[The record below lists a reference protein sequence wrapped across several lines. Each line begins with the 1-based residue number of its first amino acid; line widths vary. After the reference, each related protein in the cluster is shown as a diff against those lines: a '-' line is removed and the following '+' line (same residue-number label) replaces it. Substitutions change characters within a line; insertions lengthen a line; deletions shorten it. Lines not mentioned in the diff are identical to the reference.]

1 MYQDNIFI
9 GVINKVEKLHFK
21 KVLLIF
27 VIVLIFLI
35 TLLITTIVKTKI
47 YNKEVHVEKYSAS
60 EYLNTK
66 VVGKYLVIQTL
77 PRASTW
83 GKIFDFNNE
92 GITENYYKAYTYD
105 FTIMNNTNDRVS
117 EFNFALYFDQ
127 EVYISSAWNGALE
140 IHQNINGTEYVATVL
155 DMREFNK
162 DLYDFDTVTVDGED
176 FIRLESGDYLV
187 YYPSS
192 TINAMEMPIGSHEAT
207 TPGIIMYVPM
217 EDEIIDSS
225 FEIQYKFHRVIV
237 ADPMFWISFVGF
249 LLWCVT
255 LTVYI
260 VIYLQISKYEEQ
272 HKRDNRIIEESIETF
287 TRFIDAKDP
296 YTNGHSKRVANYTKI
311 IAKELGFSGEELE
324 HIYYIALLHDCGKI
338 GVPDNILDKPS
349 KLTEEEFE
357 IIKAH
362 TIMGG
367 EILKQF
373 KSLKDVELGALFHHE
388 RYDGNG
394 YPVGLVGEEIPLI
407 ARIICLADAY
417 DAMNSDRVYR
427 KRLDKE
433 EIIRQIESNKGKQ
446 FDPNIAD
453 VVLELIKNDKLDAE
467 NY

>member
-1 MYQDNIFI
+1 M
-9 GVINKVEKLHFK
+9 K
-21 KVLLIF
+21 KNYIRSA
-27 VIVLIFLI
+27 IVLFGLSLLLLV
-35 TLLITTIVKTKI
+35 TLLIASIVRTKL
-47 YNKEVHVEKYSAS
+47 YNKKQHCEIYSSS
-60 EYLNTK
+60 EYLNSK
-66 VVGKYLVIQTL
+66 VVGDYLVIQSL

-92 GITENYYKAYTYD
+92 DIKENNYKAYTYD

-117 EFNFALYFDQ
+117 EFCFSIYFDQ
-127 EVYISSAWNGALE
+127 EVYIASAWNGSLE
-140 IHQNINGTEYVATVL
+140 IHQNVNTNEYQATVP

-162 DLYDFDTVTVDGED
+162 DIYDFDTVTVDGED
-176 FIRLESGDYLV
+176 FIRLEPGDYLV

-217 EDEIIDSS
+217 DDEIIDSS

-237 ADPMFWISFVGF
+237 ADSMFWISFVGF
-249 LLWCVT
+249 LLWV
-255 LTVYI
+255 I
-260 VIYLQISKYEEQ
+260 VLGIFIITYFQIRKYQAQ
-272 HKRDNRIIEESIETF
+272 HERDNKIIVESIETF

-311 IAKELGFSGEELE
+311 IAKELGFTGEDLE
-324 HIYYIALLHDCGKI
+324 HVYYIALLHDCGKI

-388 RYDGNG
+388 CYDGSG
-394 YPVGLVGEEIPLI
+394 YPVGLEGEEIPLI
-407 ARIICLADAY
+407 ARIICIADAY
-417 DAMNSDRVYR
+417 DAMNTNRIY
-427 KRLDKE
+427 KNRLDKE
-433 EIIRQIESNKGKQ
+433 AIIKQIEDNRGKQ
-446 FDPNIAD
+446 FDPKIAD
-453 VVLELIKNDKLDAE
+453 VVLELIRNDKLDVE
-467 NY
+467 NN